1 MRELQ
6 AINSKVNLSIE
17 TGLTMTQNNM
27 KVQKKKKDSRRNNM
41 LTRIIRFVSMV
52 EIKGTA

>member
-27 KVQKKKKDSRRNNM
+27 KVQKKKDSTRNNM

-52 EIKGTA
+52 EIKGTT